1 MLADKSVPLPP
12 APLVLVSRDVPRV
25 SDQLKG
31 RRPNDEGSSRM
42 NDEGCP
48 NESRSVDD
56 DTGYSPEK
64 EEA

>member
-12 APLVLVSRDVPRV
+12 PPLVLVSCDVPRV
-25 SDQLKG
+25 SHQLKG
-31 RRPNDEGSSRM
+31 RRPNDEG
-42 NDEGCP
+42 CP
-48 NESRSVDD
+48 NESLSADD